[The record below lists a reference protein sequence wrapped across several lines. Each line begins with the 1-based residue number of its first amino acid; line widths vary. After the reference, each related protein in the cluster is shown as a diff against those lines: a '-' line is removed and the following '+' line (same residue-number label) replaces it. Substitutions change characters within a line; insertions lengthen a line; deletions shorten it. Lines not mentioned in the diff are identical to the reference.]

1 MSMEHDG
8 LEGGSL
14 QGEHG
19 LRAAARNFLEN
30 DVVEIALAILIVV
43 NGIMLGLETSPT
55 IVQTFGTVLAFA
67 DEIVLSIFVIELVV
81 RMYAYG
87 KQFWGNGWGLF
98 DLFVITLSLV
108 PAAGNLSV
116 LRSLR
121 VIRALRLISAVPS
134 VRQVVNGLLSAIP
147 GMGAI
152 IMLLGIIFYV
162 FSVMATRLFGDAFP
176 KLFGTI
182 GSSAYSLFQIMTLE
196 AWSDSIV
203 RPMMEVFPWAWAFFI
218 PFILVTSFTVLNLF
232 IGIIV
237 EGMQSETNSKKQ
249 VEERAR
255 ERRQDD
261 LIEDVR
267 SIKISIEAM
276 RKEKR

>member
-1 MSMEHDG
+1 MAMEHDG
-8 LEGGSL
+8 LGGFVHSAD
-14 QGEHG
+14 QDY
-19 LRAAARNFLEN
+19 RAMARNFLEN
-30 DVVEIALAILIVV
+30 DVVEIALAVLIVI
-43 NGIMLGLETSPT
+43 NGIMLGMETSES
-55 IVQTFGTVLAFA
+55 IERSFGGALSFA
-67 DEIVLSIFVIELVV
+67 DEIILGIFVVELVV
-81 RMYAYG
+81 RMFAYG
-87 KQFWGNGWGLF
+87 KSFWRNGWNLF
-98 DLFVITLSLV
+98 DLAVITMSLI

-116 LRSLR
+116 LRALR

-134 VRQVVNGLLSAIP
+134 VRQVVNGLISAIP

-218 PFILVTSFTVLNLF
+218 PFILLTSFTVLNLF

-249 VEERAR
+249 MEERAR
-255 ERRQDD
+255 ERRQ
-261 LIEDVR
+261 EDMMEEVHA
-267 SIKISIEAM
+267 IKIAIEAM
-276 RKEKR
+276 RRERL